1 MLVANLL
8 MGIVTIQSKSQ
19 KGGSM
24 PKKLKEKILSMNV
37 ERSRLFQETNHERRN
52 YRRKHPTEIAAT
64 MCMDGR
70 VNLTVVCE
78 LPAGIISPF
87 RNIGGRYDLGWP
99 LLRHSFNELE
109 CYAYKKRRPMLLII
123 TYHWSK
129 GDEHRGCAGFKYNKA
144 NAIAFM
150 KEFKAQVD
158 HCYGSR
164 VHTILMGLETD
175 SDALMVHGDNGHV
188 LDMSEKNG
196 VSVPDLQGDLATLF
210 PLMPEQVRMDVAS
223 LLFGNTK
230 HIAKVRAERRR
241 LNEFKHNERVLAIG
255 QGFDWLR
262 NDNFALIIGPCD
274 PVLDQPIVI
283 ATTIIHRNWKE
294 KRIPE
299 GGVLLVSTPFRKWE
313 DRSGAVEQSR
323 YLVNLAMRCIAEQVP
338 DMANFFEPLV
348 GVLDLE
354 TRAFEAIEF

>member
-1 MLVANLL
+1 
-8 MGIVTIQSKSQ
+8 
-19 KGGSM
+19 M
-24 PKKLKEKILSMNV
+24 PEKLKEKILAMNA

-52 YRRKHPTEIAAT
+52 YRREHPIEIAVT

-78 LPAGIISPF
+78 LPVGIISPF

-175 SDALMVHGDNGHV
+175 SDALMVHGDNGRV

-196 VSVPDLQGDLATLF
+196 VSVSDLQGDLAALF

>member
-1 MLVANLL
+1 
-8 MGIVTIQSKSQ
+8 
-19 KGGSM
+19 M
-24 PKKLKEKILSMNV
+24 PGKLKEEILKMNA
-37 ERSRLFQETNHERRN
+37 ERSRLFQETTHERRN
-52 YRRKHPTEIAAT
+52 YRREHPTEIAAT

-78 LPAGIISPF
+78 LPVGIISPF

-99 LLRHSFNELE
+99 LLRDSLNELE
-109 CYAYKKRRPMLLII
+109 NYAYKKRRPMLLII
-123 TYHWSK
+123 TYHWSS
-129 GDEHRGCAGFKYNKA
+129 GDEHRGCAGFKYNTA
-144 NAIAFM
+144 EAVASM
-150 KEFKAQVD
+150 KQFKAQVD
-158 HCYGSR
+158 RCYGSR
-164 VHTILMGLETD
+164 IHTVLMGLETD
-175 SDALMVHGDNGHV
+175 SDALVVHGENGQM
-188 LDMSEKNG
+188 LDMREKKVANASE
-196 VSVPDLQGDLATLF
+196 LQGDLVSFF
-210 PLMPEQVRMDVAS
+210 PDMPEQVRADVAN
-223 LLFGNTK
+223 LLFGNIK
-230 HIAKVRAERRR
+230 RVGKVRAEKRR

-274 PVLDQPIVI
+274 PVLDQPIVT
-283 ATTIIHRNWKE
+283 AATIIQRNWKE
-294 KRIPE
+294 KRIPK

-323 YLVNLAMRCIAEQVP
+323 YLVNLAKRCIAEQVP